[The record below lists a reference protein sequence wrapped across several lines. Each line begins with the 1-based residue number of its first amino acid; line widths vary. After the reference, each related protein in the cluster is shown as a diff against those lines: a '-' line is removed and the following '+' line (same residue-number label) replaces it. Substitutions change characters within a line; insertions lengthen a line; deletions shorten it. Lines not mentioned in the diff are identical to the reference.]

1 MPLERDPDLGRLAA
15 QVERSLERLILTRNG
30 EPVAVVISAAELAGL
45 EDTLEMLR
53 NPDEASAVD
62 QGIADIDTGRTYD
75 QDDVLAGLPL
85 AVATALYEH
94 LIGPSQRTRTVSVD
108 LCGAAGKAHC
118 SPPRWP
124 SADLPGRRRVPR
136 CLHRPHRSAPRCT
149 AEARSARCRWRA
161 WPACRGRARRCAA
174 GTARRSAQP
183 PSGSTT

>member
-85 AVATALYEH
+85 AVATAM
-94 LIGPSQRTRTVSVD
+94 
-108 LCGAAGKAHC
+108 
-118 SPPRWP
+118 
-124 SADLPGRRRVPR
+124 
-136 CLHRPHRSAPRCT
+136 
-149 AEARSARCRWRA
+149 
-161 WPACRGRARRCAA
+161 
-174 GTARRSAQP
+174 
-183 PSGSTT
+183 ST